1 MWRARIFPSLLAR
14 LNFIFAT
21 PRDPFDNA
29 IDTLCSALSTDI
41 EWIREHTRLGG
52 LARRWDD
59 AGRPARLLPAG
70 QDIEDVERWRDGRPP
85 KTPDITPL
93 HAAYI
98 GEARRAAGT
107 RLRNWIAGG
116 AVTIAVTAVL
126 AVFAYLQSI
135 EADR

>member
-1 MWRARIFPSLLAR
+1 M
-14 LNFIFAT
+14 
-21 PRDPFDNA
+21 
-29 IDTLCSALSTDI
+29 
-41 EWIREHTRLGG
+41 
-52 LARRWDD
+52 
-59 AGRPARLLPAG
+59 
-70 QDIEDVERWRDGRPP
+70 
-85 KTPDITPL
+85 

-98 GEARRAAGT
+98 GEARRAAGK